1 MSTTMPLRVERLGDE
16 RGIDHEGRAVQRL
29 RRAEHRAAKRMG
41 DHDVIADFDDEQ
53 GRLSGIA
60 DELAEYAA
68 PGFQDIGKT
77 RRKIARRHGRRKQ
90 RVEMRIVGEL
100 DRGFEPPAMA

>member
-1 MSTTMPLRVERLGDE
+1 MPLASSVVGDE
-16 RGIDHEGRAVQRL
+16 RRIDHEGRAVQRL

-41 DHDVIADFDDEQ
+41 DHDVVADFDDEQ
-53 GRLSGIA
+53 GHLSRIA

-77 RRKIARRHGRRKQ
+77 RRKFAERDGRRKQ
-90 RVEMRIVGEL
+90 RVETRMR
-100 DRGFEPPAMA
+100 R